1 MIGCLQSCQ
10 ALAMFFGFGSACLRL
25 NQLLFAL
32 PDFLPQPVVVAFRLL
47 QSSAEVI
54 QLGKALF
61 GSGKRSL
68 ELGVSCL
75 QAVHS
80 NLALVKFFLERIVL
94 SFRFNLCLTRLLS
107 RDRR

>member
-1 MIGCLQSCQ
+1 MIGCLQSCE
-10 ALAMFFGFGSACLRL
+10 ALAMFFGFGSARLRL

-32 PDFLPQPVVVAFRLL
+32 PDFLPQPVLVAFRLL
-47 QSSAEVI
+47 QSGAEIVE
-54 QLGKALF
+54 LGKALF

-68 ELGVSCL
+68 ELGVSRL

-80 NLALVKFFLERIVL
+80 HLALVQFFLERIVL

-107 RDRR
+107 RGGR